1 MLLIRL
7 LDAMNR
13 VSTGGKM
20 ILYHPFYK
28 LVKTANA
35 IHICFVSRLLDAIN
49 RVSTFIINRLYQI

>member
-20 ILYHPFYK
+20 FLYYPFYK
-28 LVKTANA
+28 LGNTHLLRFQAFRRDK
-35 IHICFVSRLLDAIN
+35 SRLYRWEND
-49 RVSTFIINRLYQI
+49 FILPFL